1 MIQLL
6 DYRKISLSLSATLF
20 ALSILAMVFFGL
32 NVGIDF
38 TGGSLL
44 EVEFTSSRPAVEE
57 VYGALKPLDLGGV
70 VAQPVGDQNMIMKM
84 RYIDE
89 TQHQQ
94 ILGVLRDTFAQDGT
108 NTVLER
114 RLDTIGPSVGEQ
126 LRNRALYAGVAV
138 LLAILGYIAFAFRGV
153 SRPIPSWQYGGAAII
168 ALVHDVVITMGVFA
182 VLGHYFGVELDIAFV
197 VAMLTVLG
205 YSVNDTIVVFDR
217 IRENLLHDGPRQFTQ
232 TVNNGIKE
240 TLVRSI
246 NTGMATL
253 ISLTALFVLG
263 GDSIRY
269 FSLALIIGIILG
281 TYSSIFVASALLVV
295 WNEHMIKKESKA

>member
-6 DYRKISLSLSATLF
+6 DYRKISLSISAALF
-20 ALSILAMVFFGL
+20 GLSILAMVVFGL

-44 EVEFTSSRPAVEE
+44 EVEFSETRPTVEE
-57 VYGALKPLDLGGV
+57 VYTTLAPLDLGAV
-70 VAQPVGDQNMIMKM
+70 VAQPVGEDNMIMKT
-84 RYIDE
+84 RFIDE
-89 TQHQQ
+89 AEHQE
-94 ILGVLRDTFAQDGT
+94 ILTALRSAFEQNG

-126 LRNRALYAGVAV
+126 LRNRALYAGAAV

-153 SRPIPSWQYGGAAII
+153 SRPIPSWQYGAAAIV

-182 VLGHYFGVELDIAFV
+182 ILGYYFGVEIDIAFV
-197 VAMLTVLG
+197 VAMMTVLG

-217 IRENLLHDGPRQFTQ
+217 IRENLLNDGPRQFTQ
-232 TVNNGIKE
+232 TVNNGIRQ

-253 ISLTALFVLG
+253 ISLTALFILG
-263 GDSIRY
+263 SDSIRY
-269 FSLALIIGIILG
+269 FSLALIIGIVLG
-281 TYSSIFVASALLVV
+281 TYSSIFVASALLVS
-295 WNEHMIKKESKA
+295 WNEHMVKKEENT

>member
-6 DYRKISLSLSATLF
+6 DYRKISLSVSAILF
-20 ALSILAMVFFGL
+20 GLSILAMVVFGL

-44 EVEFTSSRPAVEE
+44 EVEFSETRPTVDE
-57 VYGALKPLDLGGV
+57 VYTTLAPLDLGAV
-70 VAQPVGDQNMIMKM
+70 VAQPVGEDNMIMKT
-84 RYIDE
+84 RFIDE
-89 TQHQQ
+89 AEHQKM
-94 ILGVLRDTFAQDGT
+94 LEALRGAFEQDG
-108 NTVLER
+108 NAVLER

-126 LRNRALYAGVAV
+126 LRNRALYAGAAV

-182 VLGHYFGVELDIAFV
+182 VLGYYFGVELDIAFV
-197 VAMLTVLG
+197 VAMMTVLG

-217 IRENLLHDGPRQFTQ
+217 IRENLLNDGPRQFTQ
-232 TVNNGIKE
+232 TVNNGIRE

-253 ISLTALFVLG
+253 ISLTALFILG

-269 FSLALIIGIILG
+269 FSLALIIGIVLG
-281 TYSSIFVASALLVV
+281 TYSSIFVASALLVA
-295 WNEHMIKKESKA
+295 WNEHMVKKETNA

>member
-6 DYRKISLSLSATLF
+6 DYRKISLSISAVLFGLSV
-20 ALSILAMVFFGL
+20 LAMVVFGL

-44 EVEFTSSRPAVEE
+44 EVEFSETRPTVEE
-57 VYGALKPLDLGGV
+57 VYSTLAPLDLGAV
-70 VAQPVGDQNMIMKM
+70 VAQPVGEDNMIMKT
-84 RYIDE
+84 RFIDE
-89 TQHQQ
+89 AEHQE
-94 ILGVLRDTFAQDGT
+94 ILSALRGAFEQNG

-126 LRNRALYAGVAV
+126 LRNRALYAGAAV

-153 SRPIPSWQYGGAAII
+153 SRPIPSWQYGAAAII

-182 VLGHYFGVELDIAFV
+182 VLGHYFGVEIDIAFV
-197 VAMLTVLG
+197 VAMMTVLG

-217 IRENLLHDGPRQFTQ
+217 IRENLLNDGPRQFTQ
-232 TVNNGIKE
+232 TVNNGIRE

-269 FSLALIIGIILG
+269 FSLALIIGIVLG
-281 TYSSIFVASALLVV
+281 TYSSIFVASALLVA
-295 WNEHMIKKESKA
+295 WNEHMVKKETNNV

>member
-1 MIQLL
+1 MIQIL
-6 DYRKISLSLSATLF
+6 DYRKISLSISAVLFGLSV
-20 ALSILAMVFFGL
+20 LAMIVFGL

-44 EVEFTSSRPAVEE
+44 EVEFSETRPTVEE
-57 VYGALKPLDLGGV
+57 VYSTLAPLDLGAV
-70 VAQPVGDQNMIMKM
+70 VAQPVGEENMIMKT
-84 RYIDE
+84 RFIDE
-89 TQHQQ
+89 AEHQG
-94 ILGVLRDTFAQDGT
+94 ILNALRGAFEQNG

-153 SRPIPSWQYGGAAII
+153 SRPIPSWQYGAAAII

-182 VLGHYFGVELDIAFV
+182 VLGYYFGVEIDIAFV
-197 VAMLTVLG
+197 VAMMTVLG

-217 IRENLLHDGPRQFTQ
+217 IRENLLNDGPRQFTQ
-232 TVNNGIKE
+232 TVNNGIRE

-269 FSLALIIGIILG
+269 FSLALIIGIVLG
-281 TYSSIFVASALLVV
+281 TYSSIFVASALLVA
-295 WNEHMIKKESKA
+295 WNDHMVKKETSA

>member
-6 DYRKISLSLSATLF
+6 DYRKISLSVSAVLF
-20 ALSILAMVFFGL
+20 GLSILAMVVFGL

-44 EVEFTSSRPAVEE
+44 EVEFSETRPTVDE
-57 VYGALKPLDLGGV
+57 VYTTLAPLDLGAI
-70 VAQPVGDQNMIMKM
+70 VAQPVGEENMIVKT
-84 RYIDE
+84 RFIDE
-89 TQHQQ
+89 AEHQE
-94 ILGVLRDTFAQDGT
+94 ILGALRGAFEQNGNA
-108 NTVLER
+108 VLER

-126 LRNRALYAGVAV
+126 LRNRALYAATAV

-197 VAMLTVLG
+197 VAMMTVLG

-217 IRENLLHDGPRQFTQ
+217 IRENLLNDGPRQFTQ
-232 TVNNGIKE
+232 TVNNGIRE

-253 ISLTALFVLG
+253 ISLTALFILG

-269 FSLALIIGIILG
+269 FSLALIIGIVLG
-281 TYSSIFVASALLVV
+281 TYSSIFVASALLVA
-295 WNEHMIKKESKA
+295 WNEHMVKKETNA

>member
-1 MIQLL
+1 MIQFL
-6 DYRKISLSLSATLF
+6 DYRKISLSISAVLFGLSV
-20 ALSILAMVFFGL
+20 LAMVVFGL

-44 EVEFTSSRPAVEE
+44 EVEFSETRPTVEE
-57 VYGALKPLDLGGV
+57 VYTILAPLDMGAV
-70 VAQPVGDQNMIMKM
+70 VAQPVGEDNMIMKT
-84 RYIDE
+84 RFIDE
-89 TQHQQ
+89 AEHQE
-94 ILGVLRDTFAQDGT
+94 ILTALRGAFEQNG

-126 LRNRALYAGVAV
+126 LRNRALYAAAAV

-153 SRPIPSWQYGGAAII
+153 SRPIPSWQYGAAAII
-168 ALVHDVVITMGVFA
+168 ALVHDVVITMGMFA
-182 VLGHYFGVELDIAFV
+182 VLGHYSGVEIDIAFV
-197 VAMLTVLG
+197 VAMMTVLG

-217 IRENLLHDGPRQFTQ
+217 IRENLLNDGPRQFTQ
-232 TVNNGIKE
+232 TVNNGIRE

-269 FSLALIIGIILG
+269 FSLALIIGIVLG
-281 TYSSIFVASALLVV
+281 TYSSIFVASALLVS
-295 WNEHMIKKESKA
+295 WNEHMVKKGVV

>member
-6 DYRKISLSLSATLF
+6 DYRKISLSVSAVLF
-20 ALSILAMVFFGL
+20 GLSILAMVVFGL

-44 EVEFTSSRPAVEE
+44 EVEFSETRPTVDE
-57 VYGALKPLDLGGV
+57 VYTTLAPLDLGAI
-70 VAQPVGDQNMIMKM
+70 VAQPVGEENMILKT
-84 RYIDE
+84 RFIDE
-89 TQHQQ
+89 AEHQQ
-94 ILGVLRDTFAQDGT
+94 ILGALRGTFEQNGNA
-108 NTVLER
+108 VLER

-126 LRNRALYAGVAV
+126 LRNRALYAAVAV

-197 VAMLTVLG
+197 VAMMTVLG

-217 IRENLLHDGPRQFTQ
+217 IRENLLNDGPRQFTQ
-232 TVNNGIKE
+232 TVNNGIRE

-253 ISLTALFVLG
+253 ISLTALFILG

-269 FSLALIIGIILG
+269 FSLALIIGIVLG
-281 TYSSIFVASALLVV
+281 TYSSIFVASALLVA
-295 WNEHMIKKESKA
+295 WNEHMVKQTEKA

>member
-6 DYRKISLSLSATLF
+6 DYRKISLSVSAVLF
-20 ALSILAMVFFGL
+20 GLSILAMVVFGL

-44 EVEFTSSRPAVEE
+44 EVEFSETRPIVDE
-57 VYGALKPLDLGGV
+57 VYTTLAPLDLGAV
-70 VAQPVGDQNMIMKM
+70 VAQPVGEENMILKT
-84 RYIDE
+84 RFIDE
-89 TQHQQ
+89 AEHQQ
-94 ILGVLRDTFAQDGT
+94 ILGALRGAFEQNG

-126 LRNRALYAGVAV
+126 LRNRALYAAVAV

-197 VAMLTVLG
+197 VAMMTVLG

-217 IRENLLHDGPRQFTQ
+217 IRENLLNDGPRQFTQ
-232 TVNNGIKE
+232 TVNNGIRE

-253 ISLTALFVLG
+253 ISLTALFILG

-269 FSLALIIGIILG
+269 FSLALIIGIVLG
-281 TYSSIFVASALLVV
+281 TYSSIFVASALLVT
-295 WNEHMIKKESKA
+295 WNEHMVKKETNT

>member
-1 MIQLL
+1 MIQIL
-6 DYRKISLSLSATLF
+6 DYRKISLSISTILF
-20 ALSILAMVFFGL
+20 GLSILAVVIFGL

-44 EVEFTSSRPAVEE
+44 EVEFSETRPTVEE
-57 VYGALKPLDLGGV
+57 VYATLAPLDLGVV
-70 VAQPVGDQNMIMKM
+70 VAQPVGEDNMIMKT
-84 RYIDE
+84 RFIDE
-89 TQHQQ
+89 AEHQE
-94 ILGVLRDTFAQDGT
+94 ILNALRGAFEQNG

-126 LRNRALYAGVAV
+126 LRNRAFYAAVAV

-153 SRPIPSWQYGGAAII
+153 SRPIPSWQYGAAAII
-168 ALVHDVVITMGVFA
+168 ALVHDVVITVGIFA
-182 VLGHYFGVELDIAFV
+182 VLGYYFGVEIDIAFV
-197 VAMLTVLG
+197 VAMMTVLG

-217 IRENLLHDGPRQFTQ
+217 IRENLLSDGPRQFTQ
-232 TVNNGIKE
+232 TVNNGIRE

-269 FSLALIIGIILG
+269 FSLALIIGIVLG
-281 TYSSIFVASALLVV
+281 TYSSIFVASALLVI
-295 WNEHMIKKESKA
+295 WNEQVVKRETKS

>member
-6 DYRKISLSLSATLF
+6 DYRKISLSVSAVLF
-20 ALSILAMVFFGL
+20 GLSILAMVVFGL

-44 EVEFTSSRPAVEE
+44 EVEFSETRPIVDE
-57 VYGALKPLDLGGV
+57 VYTTLAPLDLGAV
-70 VAQPVGDQNMIMKM
+70 VAQPVGEENMILKT
-84 RYIDE
+84 RFIDE
-89 TQHQQ
+89 AEHQQ
-94 ILGVLRDTFAQDGT
+94 ILGALRGAFEQNG

-126 LRNRALYAGVAV
+126 LRNRALYAAVAV
-138 LLAILGYIAFAFRGV
+138 LLAILGYITFAFRGV

-197 VAMLTVLG
+197 VAMMTVLG

-217 IRENLLHDGPRQFTQ
+217 IRENLLNDGPRQFTQ
-232 TVNNGIKE
+232 TVNNGIRE

-253 ISLTALFVLG
+253 ISLTALFILG

-269 FSLALIIGIILG
+269 FSLALIIGIVLG
-281 TYSSIFVASALLVV
+281 TYSSIFVASALLVT
-295 WNEHMIKKESKA
+295 WNEHMVKKETNT